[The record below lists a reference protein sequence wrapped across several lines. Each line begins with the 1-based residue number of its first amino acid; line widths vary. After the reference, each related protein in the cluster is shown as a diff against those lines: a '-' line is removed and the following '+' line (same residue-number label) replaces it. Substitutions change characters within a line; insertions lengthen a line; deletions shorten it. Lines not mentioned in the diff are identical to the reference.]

1 MRTLPLLSIFLLFQ
15 GAVIG
20 QDSQNSS
27 GTRLTLAEAQTLAA
41 TRAYSVRYASFDTQE
56 AASNS
61 REIIAS
67 GFPQVSGSIEYN
79 RYIDIPTQ
87 VSSGDVFGFPDYLTT
102 FLGGVA
108 QATGVPLD
116 APPADPNAIQ
126 EFQFGATQ
134 TMTAGI
140 TATQLI
146 FSPSYFVGIQA
157 AKAYASAME
166 ASESKSVADARQAAG
181 EGYAAALAAQENVAI
196 LKAAEA
202 LAAEALGQT
211 RALVAEGLAESTD
224 ADQLELALSEM
235 TQQRATAESMASVA
249 LDALKFTVG
258 MPVKTTVI
266 LADSFESL
274 SSAFTG
280 AAVLGTPF
288 DAMRLPGIQ
297 SQSKN
302 LELSELGI
310 RNEKAAGM
318 PSIGAFYTNQR
329 NAQRDAFDFFGE
341 GSWYPIQ
348 LVGVQMNIP
357 IWSSFGGKEKVLQAQ
372 LTRDRAATALEQ
384 VTEAATLEYRAARS
398 EYNSSLEQRMQAQRG
413 LDLAE
418 RILDRTRIRF
428 QEGVASS
435 FDMTQAQNQLVSAQ
449 ANHAQA
455 TLRWFNA
462 HLRLERSLNA

>member
-1 MRTLPLLSIFLLFQ
+1 MRTPALLSALLLMTP
-15 GAVIG
+15 AVL
-20 QDSQNSS
+20 SQVATGNA
-27 GTRLTLAEAQTLAA
+27 GTRLSLEEAQSIAA
-41 TRAYSVRYASFDTQE
+41 TRAYNVRYAGIDTKE
-56 AASNS
+56 AASNTK
-61 REIIAS
+61 EIIAS

-108 QATGVPLD
+108 QATGVALD
-116 APPADPNAIQ
+116 APPTDPNAIQ
-126 EFQFGATQ
+126 EFQFGAEQ

-166 ASESKSVADARQAAG
+166 ASESKSIADARRAAG
-181 EGYAAALAAQENVAI
+181 EGYAAALAAEENVAI
-196 LKAAEA
+196 LQEAEA
-202 LAAEALGQT
+202 LAQDALKQT
-211 RALVAEGLAESTD
+211 RALVTEGLAESTD

-235 TQQRATAESMASVA
+235 TQQRATAESMAAVA

-258 MPVKTTVI
+258 MPVETTVI
-266 LADSFESL
+266 LSDNFETLSESFD
-274 SSAFTG
+274 G
-280 AAVLGTPF
+280 ATVLGTPF
-288 DAMRLPGIQ
+288 DAGRLPEIQ

-310 RNEKAAGM
+310 KNEKAAGL
-318 PSIGAFYTNQR
+318 PSVSAFYTNQR
-329 NAQRDAFDFFGE
+329 NAQRNAFDFFGD

-357 IWSSFGGKEKVLQAQ
+357 IWSSFGGKEKVIQAE
-372 LTRDRAATALEQ
+372 LTRDRAETALEQ
-384 VTEAATLEYRAARS
+384 LTQAALLEYRAARS
-398 EYNSSLEQRMQAQRG
+398 EYNSSLEQRLQAQRS
-413 LDLAE
+413 LNLAE
-418 RILDRTRIRF
+418 RILNRTRIRF
-428 QEGVASS
+428 QEGLASS
-435 FDMTQAQNQLVSAQ
+435 FDMTQAQNQLVNAQ
-449 ANHAQA
+449 ANHTQA
-455 TLRWFNA
+455 TLRWLNA

>member
-1 MRTLPLLSIFLLFQ
+1 MRTLLFLFALMLP
-15 GAVIG
+15 GAVLG
-20 QDSQNSS
+20 QAETTGS
-27 GTRLTLAEAQTLAA
+27 GTRLTLEEAQSLAA
-41 TRAYSVRYASFDTQE
+41 LRAYNVRYAALDTKE
-56 AASNS
+56 AASS
-61 REIIAS
+61 TREIIAS

-87 VSSGDVFGFPDYLTT
+87 VSSGDVFGFPDYLTA

-116 APPADPNAIQ
+116 APPSDPNAIQ
-126 EFQFGATQ
+126 EFQFGAAQ

-166 ASESKSVADARQAAG
+166 ASESKSVADARRAAG
-181 EGYAAALAAQENVAI
+181 EGYAAALAAKENVAI
-196 LKAAEA
+196 LAAAEA
-202 LAAEALGQT
+202 LAQNALDQT
-211 RALVAEGLAESTD
+211 RALVQEGLAESTD

-235 TQQRATAESMASVA
+235 AQQRATAESMALVA

-258 MPVKTTVI
+258 MPVETTVI
-266 LADSFESL
+266 LADSFETL
-274 SSAFTG
+274 SNAFDG
-280 AAVLGTPF
+280 ASVLGKPF
-288 DAMRLPGIQ
+288 DANRLPEIQ

-302 LELSELGI
+302 LELTELGI

-329 NAQRDAFDFFGE
+329 NAQRDAFDFFGS
-341 GSWYPIQ
+341 GNWYPIQ

-372 LTRDRAATALEQ
+372 LTRDRAETALEQ
-384 VTEAATLEYRAARS
+384 LTQAATLEYRAART
-398 EYNSSLEQRMQAQRG
+398 EYNSSLEQRSQAQRG

-428 QEGVASS
+428 QEGLASS
-435 FDMTQAQNQLVSAQ
+435 FDMTQAQNQLVNAQ
-449 ANHAQA
+449 ANLAQA

-462 HLRLERSLNA
+462 HLRLQRSLNA